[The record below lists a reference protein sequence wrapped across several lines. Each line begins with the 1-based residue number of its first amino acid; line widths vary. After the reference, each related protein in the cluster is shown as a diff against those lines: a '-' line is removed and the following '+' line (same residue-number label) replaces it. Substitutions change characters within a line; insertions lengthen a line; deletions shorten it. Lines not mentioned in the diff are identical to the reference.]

1 MSALSILLVLL
12 WAQAGGGQADPA
24 ASSPPQASPKAAPGN
39 AEAPATVDPAAPEG
53 APVADGAPG
62 DAAAAA
68 PAPMV
73 MPQVVPP
80 TPAQYWA
87 LQFGHPGIS
96 VPLWW
101 GALLNWTKIMALV
114 SLLGWAGSWMAAS
127 LRGRRPSRLTIGGAR
142 PIDLALLLAVIA
154 GLGSVFVRVAQAS
167 GQLRDVQV
175 GGISLALIVGV
186 SCLAIGLLWLEVVI
200 WSGIIRER
208 RRGDLVVLLG
218 VHLALAGGVALALS
232 LPSGAMPLIAATM
245 GMPTAIGM
253 VDVGGDLTPLGTLFL
268 IQVAVQV
275 SMTFMGYVVLLRI
288 LLLIG
293 LEIIRVRPRRLYA
306 MGSFSWI
313 ESFRKMRIPWA
324 VLAIFV
330 VILAFTH
337 WFLQPPDD
345 LRQAELSRMYVGTL
359 MLLTSFLLTVM
370 VAVLTPIS
378 LPNDIRFQTIY
389 TVVTKP
395 VSRLE
400 VVWGRMLGFMGVV
413 TVLLLALGGMS
424 LIYFDRNVWGRVD
437 DLETALTEA
446 RDADQES
453 KADLIDA
460 QLQQLRT
467 RLSARLPVEGSLTF
481 LDSLGEPRIK
491 GIDVGQELE
500 IRSFVE
506 GGTQARAAWLFGPT
520 LPPPFERLGYG
531 DPSNPYPPIAR
542 PIPLNLLLKSGSIE
556 DLANQI
562 YDLAFEKADLE
573 TQRRGAQ
580 GGDVGSITNRIARL
594 DEQIADLAG
603 RREGL
608 AKQYLDLRDRADA
621 ASDPAEARAL
631 RDQAAALRS
640 DDVPVQMTFTVYR
653 TTKGRIGEPVYGSIR
668 VVHPF
673 SDESP
678 MFPDAPAPTPLLRD
692 PLAGEFGGGM
702 NPLLEKL
709 VHTDTF
715 DIREYYTNS
724 WSFPAAMLVGS
735 RGYLTLEVQCLSPTQ
750 YLGMAEGDLFI
761 VADQGSFTVNFMKGL
776 LGIWLQAMVL
786 TAIGVW
792 AGTFLS
798 WPVALLITV
807 FFFVAGQLFFPV
819 LDQLAAGQLVG
830 GGPFESMIRM
840 LSHENQMSEL
850 DATLGVIL
858 ARSLDAIVVP
868 IMALLIY
875 VVPNFSNL
883 DLSNLVAD
891 GFAIPWALLA
901 QFALL
906 ALGYAL
912 PFSIAGYFILKNRE
926 VAA

>member
-1 MSALSILLVLL
+1 MSAMSILLVLL

-24 ASSPPQASPKAAPGN
+24 ASPPPQSATTAAPEGV
-39 AEAPATVDPAAPEG
+39 AAPAAAAASEG
-53 APVADGAPG
+53 APVAEDAP
-62 DAAAAA
+62 DANAA
-68 PAPMV
+68 PVPHVPTA
-73 MPQVVPP
+73 MPQFVPP
-80 TPAQYWA
+80 SPAQGWA
-87 LQFGHPGIS
+87 LRFGHPGIS

-101 GALLNWTKIMALV
+101 APLLNWTKVMALV
-114 SLLGWAGSWMAAS
+114 SLLAWVGSWMAAS
-127 LRGRRPSRLTIGGAR
+127 LRGRRPSRRTVGGAR
-142 PIDLALLLAVIA
+142 PMDLALLLAVIV
-154 GLGSVFVRVAQAS
+154 GIGSVFVRVAQSS

-175 GGISLALIVGV
+175 GGISLAVIVGA
-186 SCLAIGLLWLEVVI
+186 SCLAVGLLWLEVVL

-232 LPSGAMPLIAATM
+232 LPSRSIPLIAVSM
-245 GMPTAIGM
+245 EIPTAIGM
-253 VDVGGDLTPLGTLFL
+253 VDTAGALTPLGTLFL

-288 LLLIG
+288 LSLVG
-293 LEIIRVRPRRLYA
+293 LEMVRVRPRRLYA

-324 VLAIFV
+324 VLAIFL

-437 DLETALTEA
+437 DLEAELAEA

-506 GGTQARAAWLFGPT
+506 GGTQARAAWLFGPSM
-520 LPPPFERLGYG
+520 PPPFKRLGYG
-531 DPSNPYPPIAR
+531 DPNEPWPPIAR

-562 YDLAFEKADLE
+562 YELGYEKAALE
-573 TQRRGAQ
+573 AQRSRAQ
-580 GGDVGSITNRIARL
+580 GGDVGSITNRIARI
-594 DEQIADLAG
+594 DEQIQDLAG
-603 RREGL
+603 RREAL
-608 AKQYLDLRDRADA
+608 ARQYLDLRNRAEA
-621 ASDPAEARAL
+621 ATDPAEAREL
-631 RDQAAALRS
+631 RDQADALRS

-673 SDESP
+673 SDEAP
-678 MFPDAPAPTPLLRD
+678 KFPGIPYPD
-692 PLAGEFGGGM
+692 PLAGEFGGGA
-702 NPLLEKL
+702 NPLLETL
-709 VHTDTF
+709 VYADTF

-724 WSFPAAMLVGS
+724 WSFPASMLVGS

-761 VADQGSFTVNFMKGL
+761 VADQGSFTVNFLKGL

-868 IMALLIY
+868 IMSLLIY

-891 GFAIPWALLA
+891 GFAIPWALLF

-912 PFSIAGYFILKNRE
+912 PFSVAGYFILKNRE